1 MTVNSTTY
9 NSDKKK
15 FFNKHNRN
23 FYYTETSPMTNN
35 GWHKEYIFADGA
47 IWYEVYSAVYEDV
60 KLTGESHGVQITR
73 NETVKFFRTE
83 YYSTDDATSKYLY
96 EIY

>member
-9 NSDKKK
+9 NSDKKR
-15 FFNKHNRN
+15 FFNKHKNN
-23 FYYTETSPMTNN
+23 FYVETSSVIN
-35 GWHKEYIFADGA
+35 GTWHKEYIFMDGA
-47 IWYEVYSAVYEDV
+47 VWYEVYSAAYEDV
-60 KLTGESHGVQITR
+60 KLIGTSHGVQITR